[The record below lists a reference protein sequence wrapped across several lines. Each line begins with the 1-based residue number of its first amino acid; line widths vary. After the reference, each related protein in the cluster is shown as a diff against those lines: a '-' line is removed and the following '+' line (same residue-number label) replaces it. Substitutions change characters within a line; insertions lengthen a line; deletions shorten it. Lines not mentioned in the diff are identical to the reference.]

1 MAIAKLS
8 GTTSEPFSGLGGVRN
23 EIHQR
28 GMYLARRFEG
38 IDDLKMIQEI
48 QKDILKGYKESKY
61 IEHFEEYKYRAKQ
74 KSAFSLFAC
83 VSVR

>member
-1 MAIAKLS
+1 MAMAIAKLS

-28 GMYLARRFEG
+28 GMSLARRFEG
-38 IDDLKMIQEI
+38 IDDPKMIQEI

-61 IEHFEEYKYRAKQ
+61 IEHSSTSIE
-74 KSAFSLFAC
+74 
-83 VSVR
+83 